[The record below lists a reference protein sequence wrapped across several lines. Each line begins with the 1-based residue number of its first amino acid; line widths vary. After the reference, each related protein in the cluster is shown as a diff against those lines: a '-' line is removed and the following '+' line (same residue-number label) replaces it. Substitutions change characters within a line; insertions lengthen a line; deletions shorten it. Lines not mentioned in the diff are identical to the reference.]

1 MYATHNMTR
10 IVTRA
15 LFWGGLAIGG
25 SGLATLPLAG
35 TAQADSGVQFQSPS
49 GNIFC
54 EMSDSNGGQGS
65 VNCEIAD
72 HTYALPP
79 PPCEHSAWGGRF
91 GIEQGSA
98 PIMACHND
106 TMRPSYG
113 FPGPNPAV
121 PILDYG
127 QTRSVGAVS
136 CDSEPSGMTCT
147 DSSTGHFFRVSIH
160 SFQIG

>member
-113 FPGPNPAV
+113 FPGPVTSSECPS
-121 PILDYG
+121 
-127 QTRSVGAVS
+127 TRSR
-136 CDSEPSGMTCT
+136 SGDIDVNRLTQSDCRLPIDT
-147 DSSTGHFFRVSIH
+147 PRAPHDRR
-160 SFQIG
+160 